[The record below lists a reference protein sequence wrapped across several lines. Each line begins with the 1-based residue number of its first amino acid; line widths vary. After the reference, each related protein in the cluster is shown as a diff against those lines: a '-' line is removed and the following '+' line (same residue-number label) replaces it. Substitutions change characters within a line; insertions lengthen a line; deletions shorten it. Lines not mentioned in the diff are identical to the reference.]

1 MRYDGGA
8 AKPIRRRHLGGA
20 QRDGLRAGVIGRS
33 DDVLSRRA
41 RIGIG
46 KAATIYDALAQI
58 PFVSLY
64 ATASRNEDFAE
75 LG

>member
-1 MRYDGGA
+1 MTAEPQSQFA
-8 AKPIRRRHLGGA
+8 AGIWAAHKEMVSELALSAAATTYFHG
-20 QRDGLRAGVIGRS
+20 GRS
-33 DDVLSRRA
+33 
-41 RIGIG
+41 IGIG